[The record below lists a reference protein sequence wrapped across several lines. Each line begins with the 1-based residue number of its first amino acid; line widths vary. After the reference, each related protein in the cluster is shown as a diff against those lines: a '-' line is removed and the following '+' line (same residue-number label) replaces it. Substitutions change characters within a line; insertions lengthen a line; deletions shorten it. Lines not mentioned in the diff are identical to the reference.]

1 MLGGMTMTQ
10 IGAAP
15 MTMGTRG
22 ERAEFKY
29 LASQHGNNCGLDPG
43 GFGSMNPAMRLQGA
57 CCGAMDAKLFPE
69 YLQQLH
75 ELAPMNH
82 GIFPR
87 NPYDMSAGLAHRLVA
102 YNDQILL
109 SRAEQ
114 RVYDAAMRMAH
125 DGGPCCCH
133 CWRWVAFEGQA
144 KFLIARR
151 RYTAA
156 QIAHVWSLD
165 DGCGDTSAGMTMTG

>member
-1 MLGGMTMTQ
+1 MTMTGEM
-10 IGAAP
+10 GAPAS
-15 MTMGTRG
+15 MHMGTPG
-22 ERAEFKY
+22 QRAEFDY
-29 LASQHGNNCGLDPG
+29 LASQHSNNCGLDPSA
-43 GFGSMNPAMRLQGA
+43 FAAMNAAMRLQGA
-57 CCGAMDAKLFPE
+57 CCGPMDAKLFPE

-75 ELAPMNH
+75 ELGRMNH

-87 NPYDMSAGLAHRLVA
+87 NPYNMSVGLAHRLVA

-109 SRAEQ
+109 SRSEQ
-114 RVYDAAMRMAH
+114 QVYDDAMRMAD

-151 RYTAA
+151 RYTA
-156 QIAHVWSLD
+156 
-165 DGCGDTSAGMTMTG
+165 